1 VANKDCLI
9 ELGTEELPPRSLKSL
24 SRNFADLVRSALDD
38 NGLAPA
44 GVEVFATPRR
54 LAMLLREVPTR
65 QADQLI
71 EKRGPALQAALDK
84 EGKPTNAARGFA
96 KSCGVSFDQLS
107 HRQTDKGSW
116 LYFEKT
122 EPGLSLSAILPAL
135 VARALAKLPIP
146 RPMRWGTGSDEFVRP
161 LKWLVMMIDSELVE
175 GEIFGVSSAA
185 VSYGHRFH
193 APGEIALTRAADYEL
208 VLRSKG
214 LVVASFEQR
223 QSTIRSLIEK
233 NAAKLGGHAK
243 IDESLL
249 EEVTALVEYPVAICG
264 EFDEEFLKLP
274 QEVLVMTMQDN
285 QKYFAVFNQKET
297 LLPHFI
303 AIANIDSKRP
313 EVVAAGNERVIRPRF
328 SDARFFYQQDQKQA
342 LSDHRPG
349 LDAVVFQEQLGS
361 VGDKVERIT
370 GLADYI
376 AGQLKVDRDHVRRAA
391 LLCKCDLMTQ
401 MVGEFPKLQGIMGR
415 YYALHD
421 KELKGVSD
429 AIEQH
434 YWPRYAG
441 DDLPNSKISQCL
453 ALADRMDSL
462 TGIFAVGQKPTGVKD
477 PFALRRAALAVV
489 RILIEKSLPLDL
501 AVVCRKAS
509 EGLPRKVAA
518 DGVETEV
525 IEYIFDRL
533 RAYYQ
538 ERGIGFDIVDA
549 VVCDRPP
556 VLRDC
561 DNKIQALNQF
571 QSNDAALAL
580 AAANKRISNILKK
593 QKHEPAGKVIVGR
606 FELEAEKQ
614 LYGQLEKIQA
624 RVEPLFGKGKY
635 LQGLNELAKLRPLV
649 DQFFDQVM
657 VMVDDEAIKTNR
669 LALLAQLSS
678 CFRQVADFS
687 RIQTK
692 ESR

>member
-1 VANKDCLI
+1 LI

-24 SRNFADLVRSALDD
+24 SQDFAELVRSALDAS
-38 NGLAPA
+38 GLAPA
-44 GVEVFATPRR
+44 EIEVFATPRR
-54 LAMLLREVPTR
+54 LALLLRQVPT
-65 QADQLI
+65 QQDDQLV

-84 EGKPTNAARGFA
+84 KGKPTSAALGFA

-107 HRQTDKGSW
+107 RRNTDKGSW
-116 LYFEKT
+116 LYFERT
-122 EPGLSLSAILPAL
+122 ETGLSLSSILPAL
-135 VARALAKLPIP
+135 VADALARLPIP
-146 RPMRWGTGSDEFVRP
+146 KRMRWGTRNDEFVRP
-161 LKWLVMMIDSELVE
+161 LRWLVMMIDSKLVE
-175 GEIFGVSSAA
+175 GEIFGVDSAA
-185 VSYGHRFH
+185 VSRGHRFH
-193 APGEIALTRAADYEL
+193 APGEIAITWAADYEHI
-208 VLRSKG
+208 LRSKG
-214 LVVASFEQR
+214 LVIASFEQR
-223 QSTIRSLIEK
+223 QTTIRSLIID

-264 EFDEEFLKLP
+264 GFDEEFLKLP
-274 QEVLVMTMQDN
+274 QEVLVMTMQGN
-285 QKYFAVFNQKET
+285 QKYFAVFNQKEA
-297 LLPHFI
+297 LLPHFV

-313 EVVAAGNERVIRPRF
+313 EVVVAGNQRVIRPRF
-328 SDARFFYQQDQKQA
+328 SDARFFYQQDQKQP
-342 LSDHRPG
+342 LSNLRPR
-349 LDAVVFQEQLGS
+349 LDEVIFQERLGS
-361 VGDKVERIT
+361 IGDKSKRIA

-376 AGQLKVDRDHVRRAA
+376 AGQLKADRDHVGRAA
-391 LLCKCDLMTQ
+391 LLCKCDLMTE

-421 KELKGVSD
+421 KELKGVSE

-441 DDLPNSKISQCL
+441 DELPQSKISQCL
-453 ALADRMDSL
+453 ALADRLDSL

-501 AVVCRKAS
+501 AELCRKAS
-509 EGLPRKVAA
+509 EGLAQKIDT
-518 DGVETEV
+518 DGVEAGV
-525 IEYIFDRL
+525 IDYIFDRL

-538 ERGIGFDIVDA
+538 EQGIGFDIVDA
-549 VVCDRPP
+549 VACDRPT

-561 DNKIQALNQF
+561 DRRIQALDQF
-571 QSNDAALAL
+571 QSNDTALAL

-593 QKHEPAGKVIVGR
+593 QKLDPAVGVIVER

-614 LYGQLEKIQA
+614 LYSQLVKLQA
-624 RVEPLFGKGKY
+624 RVEPLFGRGKY
-635 LQGLNELAKLRPLV
+635 LQGLNELAKLRPAV

-657 VMVDDEAIKTNR
+657 VMVDDESIKNNR
-669 LALLAQLSS
+669 LALLAQMSS

-687 RIQTK
+687 RIQSR

>member
-1 VANKDCLI
+1 MNKDCLI

-24 SRNFADLVRSALDD
+24 SRDFAELVRSALDAS
-38 NGLAPA
+38 GLAPA
-44 GVEVFATPRR
+44 EVEVFATPRR
-54 LAMLLREVPTR
+54 LAMLLRQVPTQ
-65 QADQLI
+65 QADQLV

-84 EGKPTNAARGFA
+84 KGKPTRAALGFA

-107 HRQTDKGSW
+107 RRKTDKGSW

-122 EPGLSLSAILPAL
+122 EAGLSLSSILPAL
-135 VARALAKLPIP
+135 VADALARLPIP
-146 RPMRWGTGSDEFVRP
+146 KRMRWGTRNDEFVRP
-161 LKWLVMMIDSELVE
+161 LRWLVMMIDSKLVE

-185 VSYGHRFH
+185 VSRGHRFH
-193 APGEIALTRAADYEL
+193 APGEIAITRAADYEHI
-208 VLRSKG
+208 LRTKG

-223 QSTIRSLIEK
+223 QSTIRSLIID
-233 NAAKLGGHAK
+233 NAAKLGGHAR

-264 EFDEEFLKLP
+264 GFDQEFLKLP

-285 QKYFAVFNQKET
+285 QKYFAVFDQKEA
-297 LLPHFI
+297 LLPHFV
-303 AIANIDSKRP
+303 AIVNIDSKRP
-313 EVVAAGNERVIRPRF
+313 EVVVAGNQRVIRPRF
-328 SDARFFYQQDQKQA
+328 SDARFFYQQDQKQP
-342 LSDHRPG
+342 LSKLRPR
-349 LDAVVFQEQLGS
+349 LDEVIFQERLGS
-361 VGDKVERIT
+361 IGDKSERIA

-376 AGQLKVDRDHVRRAA
+376 AGQLKADRDHVGRAA
-391 LLCKCDLMTQ
+391 LLCKCDLMTE

-421 KELKGVSD
+421 KELKGVSE

-441 DDLPNSKISQCL
+441 DDLPQSKISQCL
-453 ALADRMDSL
+453 ALADRLDSL

-501 AVVCRKAS
+501 AELCRKAS
-509 EGLPRKVAA
+509 EGLAQKIDT
-518 DGVETEV
+518 DGVEAEV
-525 IEYIFDRL
+525 VDYIFDRL

-538 ERGIGFDIVDA
+538 EQGIGFDIVDA
-549 VVCDRPP
+549 VACDRPT
-556 VLRDC
+556 VLLDC
-561 DNKIQALNQF
+561 DRRIQALNQF

-593 QKHEPAGKVIVGR
+593 QKLDPAAGVIVER

-614 LYGQLEKIQA
+614 LYSQLEKLQA
-624 RVEPLFGKGKY
+624 RVEPLFGRGKY
-635 LQGLNELAKLRPLV
+635 LQGLNELAKLRPAV
-649 DQFFDQVM
+649 DRFFDQVM
-657 VMVDDEAIKTNR
+657 VMVDDESIKNNR
-669 LALLAQLSS
+669 LALLAQMSS
-678 CFRQVADFS
+678 CFRRVADFS
-687 RIQTK
+687 RIQPR